1 VCSSDL
7 YRRNFPINLQ
17 SAWTVTPYLAGA
29 AWKNIFNL
37 VGNVSTDWVFN
48 ASKLEGNDFE
58 FRVNYGASIGANI
71 PVVASPVLYA
81 EFDGYSL
88 LTADTG
94 DKTSLFVS
102 SGVRLGRKFSPGF
115 GIQVPVSGPDSD
127 VAKLSF
133 LADFQVRF

>member
-1 VCSSDL
+1 M
-7 YRRNFPINLQ
+7 
-17 SAWTVTPYLAGA
+17 
-29 AWKNIFNL
+29 
-37 VGNVSTDWVFN
+37 
-48 ASKLEGNDFE
+48 
-58 FRVNYGASIGANI
+58 NYGASIGANI
-71 PVVASPVLYA
+71 PVLASPVLYA

-88 LTADTG
+88 LTADAG

-133 LADFQVRF
+133 LADIQIRF